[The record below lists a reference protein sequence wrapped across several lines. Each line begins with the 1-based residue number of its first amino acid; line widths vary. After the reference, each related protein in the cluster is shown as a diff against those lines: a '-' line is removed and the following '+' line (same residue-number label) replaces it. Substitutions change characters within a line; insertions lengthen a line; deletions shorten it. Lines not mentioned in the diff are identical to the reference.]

1 MAKIGDLFVRLGLKS
16 DGLKKGIQSAIN
28 SIKSF
33 GKSISNIK
41 AGAIMAWQE
50 IGRAVIGFTKNFLS
64 HTNKLN
70 DAWQATMDSM
80 KAAYHSAVADMSNYK
95 PDFSSFK
102 NFFKNEWKWIKG
114 LFGNAKEAGDAAAEM
129 TKAFDAEF
137 ELVNSVKLQRGAIQ
151 QELNELYIMMRDT
164 TLSPQ
169 QRKAAAERYKALLQP
184 IADAEVK
191 VYSNML
197 KEAVK
202 AWQAGNELD
211 REYSVAE
218 LTEFFT
224 KIGTEYEKMQEKFP
238 DLMRVYETRKG
249 DIQNQIIFDTI
260 AKLQQAVNQMSDI
273 DRQLSRVTLSINR
286 AGAGTTFGMG
296 ELDALGGI
304 SAGAVSLSA
313 PGLMTDEW
321 LREQMENGQAYGEWY
336 KNMVNEVAYLNG
348 MLESSMV
355 SAFSN
360 GMQAFT
366 DMLFGIEGADASQ
379 VMAAVLQPIAQTAT
393 QLGEMLIAE
402 GLAIEAFKE
411 SLLELK
417 GSKALAAGAALLAIG
432 AAMSSGIK
440 ALGRGSGGTSATTIA
455 GGSSGISGMETYAQ
469 DITVHV
475 VGEISGDKIIIAGQK
490 TLNKW
495 SR

>member
-1 MAKIGDLFVRLGLKS
+1 MGKIGDLFVRLGLKS
-16 DGLKKGIQSAIN
+16 DDYKKGMESAKKETRSFSQSL
-28 SIKSF
+28 
-33 GKSISNIK
+33 GKMK
-41 AGAIMAWQE
+41 AGAVAVWAAIGTAVVSLAKDFIASSNQMSDAWERNMRGIKAAWQT
-50 IGRAVIGFTKNFLS
+50 VKTSLLNF
-64 HTNKLN
+64 
-70 DAWQATMDSM
+70 D
-80 KAAYHSAVADMSNYK
+80 
-95 PDFSSFK
+95 FK
-102 NFFKNEWKWIKG
+102 NFRKNITDAFKAG
-114 LFGNAKEAGDAAAEM
+114 KEAAN
-129 TKAFDAEF
+129 AFDAEF
-137 ELVNSVKLQRGAIQ
+137 ELVNSIKLQKGAIQ

-184 IADAEVK
+184 IADAEVR
-191 VYSNML
+191 VYQNML
-197 KEAVK
+197 SAAIKE
-202 AWQAGNELD
+202 WQAGSGLD
-211 REYSVAE
+211 REYSAAE
-218 LTEFFT
+218 MTEFFT

-238 DLMRVYETRKG
+238 DLMSAYEKRKG
-249 DIQNQIIFDTI
+249 DAQNQIIFDTL

-286 AGAGTTFGMG
+286 AGAGAGTTSKNYLGMG
-296 ELDALGGI
+296 KLDALGGI

-336 KNMVNEVAYLNG
+336 KTNVVDKLSYLNG

-355 SAFSN
+355 AAFSN

-379 VMAAVLQPIAQTAT
+379 VMAAILQPIAQTAT
-393 QLGEMLIAE
+393 RLGEMLIAE
-402 GLAIEAFKE
+402 GLAIDAFKE

-417 GSKALAAGAALLAIG
+417 GAKALAAGAALLAIG
-432 AAMSSGIK
+432 AAMSSGIR

-495 SR
+495 NR

>member
-1 MAKIGDLFVRLGLKS
+1 MGKIGDLFVRLGLKS
-16 DGLKKGIQSAIN
+16 DDYKKGMESAKKETRSFSQSL
-28 SIKSF
+28 
-33 GKSISNIK
+33 GKMK
-41 AGAIMAWQE
+41 AGAVAVWAAIGTAVVSLAKDFIASSNQMSDAWERNMRGIKAAWQT
-50 IGRAVIGFTKNFLS
+50 VKTSLLNF
-64 HTNKLN
+64 
-70 DAWQATMDSM
+70 D
-80 KAAYHSAVADMSNYK
+80 
-95 PDFSSFK
+95 FK
-102 NFFKNEWKWIKG
+102 NFRKNITDAFKAG
-114 LFGNAKEAGDAAAEM
+114 KEAAN
-129 TKAFDAEF
+129 AFDAEF
-137 ELVNSVKLQRGAIQ
+137 ELINSIKLQKGAIQ

-184 IADAEVK
+184 IADAEVR
-191 VYSNML
+191 VYQNML
-197 KEAVK
+197 SAAIKE
-202 AWQAGNELD
+202 WQAGSGLD
-211 REYSVAE
+211 REYSAAE
-218 LTEFFT
+218 MTEFFT

-238 DLMRVYETRKG
+238 DLMSAYEKRKG
-249 DIQNQIIFDTI
+249 DAQNQIIFDTL

-273 DRQLSRVTLSINR
+273 DRQLSRVTLLINR
-286 AGAGTTFGMG
+286 AGTTSKNYLGMG
-296 ELDALGGI
+296 KLDALGGI
-304 SAGAVSLSA
+304 SAGAVSLSLSA

-336 KNMVNEVAYLNG
+336 KDMVDKVTYWNRQ
-348 MLESSMV
+348 LESSMV

-379 VMAAVLQPIAQTAT
+379 VMAAVLQPFAQIAT
-393 QLGEMLIAE
+393 QLGEMLIAT
-402 GLAIEAFKE
+402 GLSIEAFKE
-411 SLLELK
+411 SLINLQ
-417 GSKALAAGAALLAIG
+417 GPKALAAGAALLAIG
-432 AAMSSGIK
+432 AAMSSGIR

-495 SR
+495 NR